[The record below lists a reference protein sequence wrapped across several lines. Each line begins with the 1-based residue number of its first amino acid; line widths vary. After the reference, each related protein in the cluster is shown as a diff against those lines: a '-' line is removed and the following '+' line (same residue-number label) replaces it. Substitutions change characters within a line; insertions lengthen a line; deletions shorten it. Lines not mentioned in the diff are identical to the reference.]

1 MKKFKKK
8 QTLHAEWIDGEVFI
22 MDAEAGKYYAMN
34 RAASFV
40 WMQLDVPMSSK
51 ELADRVMDS
60 DVVEKDRCND
70 SIAKL
75 LERMCSMK
83 MIVEVA

>member
-1 MKKFKKK
+1 
-8 QTLHAEWIDGEVFI
+8 
-22 MDAEAGKYYAMN
+22 N

-51 ELADRVMDS
+51 ELADRVMSSYD
-60 DVVEKDRCND
+60 VEKGRCND

>member
-8 QTLHAEWIDGEVFI
+8 QTIHAEWIDGEVFI
-22 MDAEAGKYYAMN
+22 MDTEAGKYYAMN

-51 ELADRVMDS
+51 ELADRVMSSYD
-60 DVVEKDRCND
+60 VEKGRCND

>member
-8 QTLHAEWIDGEVFI
+8 QSLHAEWIDGEVFI
-22 MDAEAGKYYAMN
+22 MDTEAGKYYAMN

-40 WMQLDVPMSSK
+40 WMQLDNPKSLI
-51 ELADRVMDS
+51 ELKNLVMRKY
-60 DVVEKDRCND
+60 DVDESRCNE
-70 SIAKL
+70 SITEL
-75 LERMCSMK
+75 LERMCKMK

>member
-8 QTLHAEWIDGEVFI
+8 QALHAEWIDGEVFI
-22 MDAEAGKYYAMN
+22 MDTEAGKYYAMN

-40 WMQLDVPMSSK
+40 WMQLDVPMSFK
-51 ELADRVMDS
+51 ELKKLVMRRY
-60 DVVEKDRCND
+60 DVDERRCND
-70 SIAKL
+70 SIAQL
-75 LERMCSMK
+75 LERMCRMK